1 MVPEDQHWLNG
12 PYDQGHDYHKTADLQ
27 RDRQVTTDDVIR
39 DKVTN
44 GLVDAFLQREGHTI
58 HIETFEEV
66 RALRL
71 ARAQVT
77 CSEPLCVALQRV
89 RTAQSIV
96 QRLYTRHQYVTS
108 EYKKQLRAIKSNLK
122 DTKVRT

>member
-58 HIETFEEV
+58 HIEIFEEV

-77 CSEPLCVALQRV
+77 CSEPLCGVAAGAHRAEYRAALVHSSPIRHERV
-89 RTAQSIV
+89 QEAVEGNQV
-96 QRLYTRHQYVTS
+96 
-108 EYKKQLRAIKSNLK
+108 
-122 DTKVRT
+122 